1 MKVKSL
7 RYVLGAFLVASC
19 LALSPTPS
27 MAEELTSF
35 VTSDAHFFVRYDN
48 TNQEESGDSHYSP
61 TKYFPIGEVA
71 EDYEYGSSRS
81 DYTSVDGQVDTD
93 SAYVSGAE
101 GIITQANVNL
111 YNNFNVTKDTIKEY
125 FSTIYVHITQEP
137 SKGVVSQSIFTA
149 LGEDWQRA
157 YDAGRVDVVW
167 YVIKPYSGS
176 TLVNVDGCIYWVKT
190 GDVIDKDDDPDNPK
204 NPDNKEDMDPT
215 PSPGPEPEPI
225 TPDPEPE
232 PVTPESKPTTDTVTP
247 DASEKEKVVI
257 EDDEVPLA
265 KLTEGLPQT
274 GDDEIGHNKVLLF
287 LAFASLALIIIAFIL
302 VLKER

>member
-1 MKVKSL
+1 MKVKNL
-7 RYVLGAFLVASC
+7 FCVLGAILVVSC
-19 LALSPTPS
+19 LALLPTPS

-35 VTSDAHFFVRYDN
+35 VTPDAHFFVRYDN

-71 EDYEYGSSRS
+71 EGYEYGSSRS

-101 GIITQANVNL
+101 GIITKANVNL
-111 YNNFNVTKDTIKEY
+111 YNNFDVTKDTIKEY
-125 FSTIYVHITQEP
+125 FSTVYAHITQEP
-137 SKGVVSQSIFTA
+137 SRDVVSQSILAA
-149 LGEDWQRA
+149 LGEDWQKA
-157 YDAGRVDVVW
+157 YDTGRVDIVW

-176 TLVNVDGCIYWVKT
+176 MLINVDGCIYWVKT

-204 NPDNKEDMDPT
+204 NPDNKEDVDPT
-215 PSPGPEPEPI
+215 PSPEPEPI

-232 PVTPESKPTTDTVTP
+232 PVTPEPVTPNPEPTTDAGTS
-247 DASEKEKVVI
+247 DAADKQEAASK
-257 EDDEVPLA
+257 P
-265 KLTEGLPQT
+265 TEGLPQT

-287 LAFASLALIIIAFIL
+287 LAFASLALVIVVFVL